1 MLSTEWTAV
10 FIILIALLAG
20 YLFVRLPIV
29 RKSFIP
35 GSLAAGILLL
45 VLGPQVA
52 GQYFAE
58 WQIPD
63 IYYRYWS
70 PLPAV
75 LINIVFACL
84 FLARALLPIK
94 KIWQLAAP
102 QAAFGQMIAWGQYA
116 LGGLVTLFLLIPIFG
131 ANQLS
136 AALIEISFEG
146 GHGTAAGL
154 EEVFKQLSFEEG
166 QGLAVGLATLSLI
179 AALISGMIL
188 VHWGQRKKYIKITE
202 RRSLSQ
208 MVYHRRIIYEL
219 RKKGITLRE
228 HITPSRLISH
238 LALVGLAILFGW
250 LIHQSLLFIEA
261 LTWAKS
267 GIVIFKYLP
276 MFTLCMFGGMLA
288 RVVWNHLGF
297 SISRSII
304 ELIGA
309 ASLSVLIATAI
320 GTMSLEYISTHLGIF
335 LTLAATGIIWI
346 LSAFILFAPRMFR
359 RNWFQNGIV
368 NMAQSMGQTATGIL
382 FVKMVD
388 PKDKTEAMESFGYKQ
403 LLFEPFVG
411 GGIITALS
419 MPAIILLGLPTFT
432 IIASIVCIAW
442 LLIGLFYFSKL

>member
-1 MLSTEWTAV
+1 MLNTEWIAV
-10 FIILIALLAG
+10 FIILVVLAAG

-35 GSLAAGILLL
+35 GSLAAGVLLL
-45 VLGPQVA
+45 ILSPQIA
-52 GQYFAE
+52 GQYFSE

-75 LINIVFACL
+75 LINFVFACL

-94 KIWQLAAP
+94 KIWKMAAP
-102 QAAFGQMIAWGQYA
+102 QAAFGQMLAWGQYA
-116 LGGLVTLFLLIPIFG
+116 LGGLTTMFILIPVFG

-136 AALIEISFEG
+136 AALIEVSFEG

-166 QGLAVGLATLSLI
+166 QGLAIGLATVSLI
-179 AALISGMIL
+179 AALISGMLL
-188 VHWGQRKKYIKITE
+188 VHWGQKKKYIKITE
-202 RRSLSQ
+202 HRSLGQ

-219 RKKGITLRE
+219 RKKGISLRE
-228 HITPSRLISH
+228 HLTPSRLISH
-238 LALVGLAILFGW
+238 LALVGLAVFFGW

-267 GIVIFKYLP
+267 GVIIFNYLP
-276 MFTLCMFGGMLA
+276 MFTLCMFGGMIA
-288 RVVWNHLGF
+288 RVVWRKLGF
-297 SISRSII
+297 SISRPII

-309 ASLSVLIATAI
+309 ASLSVLIVTAI
-320 GTMSLEYISTHLGIF
+320 GTMSLEYIATHMGVFFI
-335 LTLAATGIIWI
+335 LAATGIIWI
-346 LSAFILFAPRMFR
+346 LSAFILFAPRMFKK
-359 RNWFQNGIV
+359 NWFQNGIV
-368 NMAQSMGQTATGIL
+368 NMAQSMGQTATGLL

-388 PKDKTEAMESFGYKQ
+388 PKDKTDAIESFGYKQ

-432 IIASIVCIAW
+432 VIAAIICVTW
-442 LLIGLFYFSKL
+442 LLLGLFYFSRM